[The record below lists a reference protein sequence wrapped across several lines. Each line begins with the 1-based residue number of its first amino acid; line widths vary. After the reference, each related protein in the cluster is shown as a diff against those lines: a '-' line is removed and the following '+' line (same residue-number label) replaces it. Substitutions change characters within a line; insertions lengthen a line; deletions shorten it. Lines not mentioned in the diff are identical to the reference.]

1 MLADS
6 DIQAIEGLEGKII
19 GGVAGSHKVDIM
31 KQYKEDKH
39 LDIEIRPYEN
49 REGPE
54 LDFEKGQIDAYA
66 QDYMIIQASIQLKN
80 KSFRMLGTADQL
92 PWLVAMYEWWGF
104 VEFARK
110 RLGNKKH
117 ITVYLQKN
125 LI

>member
-6 DIQAIEGLEGKII
+6 DIQVIEGLEGKII
-19 GGVAGSHKVDIM
+19 GGVAGSHKVDIK
-31 KQYKEDKH
+31 KQYKEDKR

-66 QDYMIIQASIQLKN
+66 QDYMIILASIQLKN
-80 KSFRMLGTADQL
+80 KSFRTLGTADQL
-92 PWLVAMYEWWGF
+92 PWLVAMYERWGF

-110 RLGNKKH
+110 RLSNKKH

>member
-1 MLADS
+1 VLADS

>member
-6 DIQAIEGLEGKII
+6 DIQTIEDLEGKTS
-19 GGVAGSHKVDIM
+19 GLVAGSHKVDIM
-31 KQYKEDKH
+31 KKYIGDNG
-39 LDIEIRPYEN
+39 LDIEIRTYEN
-49 REGPE
+49 REGTE
-54 LDFEKGQIDAYA
+54 LAVEKGQIDAYA
-66 QDYMIIQASIQLKN
+66 QGYTIIRASIQLKN
-80 KSFRMLGTADQL
+80 KSFRTLGTADRL
-92 PWLVAMYEWWGF
+92 PWLVAMYERWGF

>member
-1 MLADS
+1 
-6 DIQAIEGLEGKII
+6 
-19 GGVAGSHKVDIM
+19 M
-31 KQYKEDKH
+31 KQYKEDKR

-49 REGPE
+49 REGSE

-80 KSFRMLGTADQL
+80 KSFRTLGTADQL

-117 ITVYLQKN
+117 ITVYLQKILYN
-125 LI
+125 SPYLENRIVPDIGNKNEKDLQKGSE